1 MRTPQPI
8 LEEALP
14 FIPSVH
20 INGTQTSQL
29 LPPSHSS
36 PLPEAQ
42 PPILPPILR
51 IKVQQEDYGQKPPPY
66 SSLPRLHTSTTPA
79 EQRHIPFASMMPSP
93 DCDCGGAGFWG
104 ENDGSEC
111 EHEAG
116 CMGVW
121 DDGEE
126 DDDVSWGVREI
137 GYAMFC
143 AFIILAVVLNM
154 DMLMGW
160 GSSGTGSSDWSGVYG
175 VGDGVYDEV
184 GAGGAGV
191 YAVGKLGDAVSTLS
205 VI

>member
-1 MRTPQPI
+1 
-8 LEEALP
+8 
-14 FIPSVH
+14 
-20 INGTQTSQL
+20 
-29 LPPSHSS
+29 
-36 PLPEAQ
+36 
-42 PPILPPILR
+42 
-51 IKVQQEDYGQKPPPY
+51 
-66 SSLPRLHTSTTPA
+66 
-79 EQRHIPFASMMPSP
+79 
-93 DCDCGGAGFWG
+93 
-104 ENDGSEC
+104 
-111 EHEAG
+111 
-116 CMGVW
+116 MGVW